1 MLLEHYYSDNRGSL
15 SISREQASD
24 FAKRIAGDFNPIHDA
39 TAKRFCVPGD
49 LLFALVLDKY
59 GLREHMKFTFAGMV
73 GDGAQLNFP
82 EQPIDEANSFTITD
96 NNGKEYLEVECS
108 GGHSGDP
115 ELIESLARRY
125 VEFSG
130 QTFPHIL
137 VPLMASREVMINPER
152 PLVMYESMTIDMQTL
167 DVHDP
172 TLVLSDTNLVV
183 EGKRG
188 NASIEFDI
196 LADGKIVGKGRK
208 NLVLS
213 GLRPFVQGEIDH
225 LISNYHERK
234 QTYLT

>member
-1 MLLEHYYSDNRGSL
+1 MLLEHYYCDNQGSL
-15 SISREQASD
+15 SISRDQASD

-49 LLFALVLDKY
+49 LLFSLVLDKY

-73 GDGAQLNFP
+73 GDGAKLLFP
-82 EQPIDEANSFTITD
+82 EQTNDGEASFSISD
-96 NNGKEYLEVECS
+96 DNGKEYLEVECS
-108 GGHSGDP
+108 GAHSSDP
-115 ELIESLARRY
+115 ELIRALARRY

-152 PLVMYESMTIDMQTL
+152 PLVMYESMTIDIESMEIRE
-167 DVHDP
+167 P
-172 TLVLSDTNLVV
+172 TLALSQTSMEV

-188 NASIEFDI
+188 SASIEFDI
-196 LADGKIVGKGRK
+196 IDNGVTVGKGRK
-208 NLVLS
+208 SLVLS

-225 LISNYHERK
+225 LINNYRERK
-234 QTYLT
+234 QAYLA